1 MGRSLARSRGKRKQ
15 SKRFGLRGRAKDGY
29 FSGKG
34 AGVGRKTNIPAW
46 LGLVPLLWA
55 MSAAGQ
61 AYRTPVRAS
70 WTEDP
75 TTTATITWDRP
86 ESGRGTVR
94 YGTSTNYTHLERDG
108 GGTHLHAITL
118 RGLEPGTRYCYEASS
133 TDGYVQPGTFRTAP
147 ADNQPLHFAFHG
159 DLQGGID
166 ETGAQGVSGRIVAE
180 DPPFVVSLGDM
191 AEEAFSDSG
200 FETWEVFF
208 RICSNE
214 LARTIYVPTM
224 GNHDAAPGSDVTRG
238 LYQRLFSLPEPSL
251 GNGFYS
257 FAAGNVR
264 FISLNTEIDAV
275 SQGEWLERELQAAAN
290 DPAAVWTIATCH
302 RPPYSYGERAGDDYY
317 KTNWAPILTRYE
329 ADFLVSGHSHNY
341 QRMVPIRGVRYLVA
355 GGGGGRLYTSAVG
368 ESAQAFATTCY
379 HHVSVH
385 VTNDVLQMRG
395 IRSDGLVFDS
405 AIVTNRRQVRVE
417 PAFPLRGQTAK
428 ISYRATE
435 GPLAGANPVRIH
447 IGQDAFAG
455 AFADEPMA
463 WNAESQR
470 WEYEFTVPAAATQRV
485 AFVFHDGAG
494 TWHNNYDYN
503 WRALLERASVSP
515 EPAGA
520 GSNATLRYEADMGPL
535 AGAGAVTAWVSYAE
549 GSFAATTAVALA
561 NVSGARWE
569 GALAVPAHA
578 ERIAAHFTAAGLWD
592 DNAKRGWSFPVAGA
606 TDPYWP
612 PAPVAGSGSPV
623 VADNPSGEF
632 PDNVGDNFD
641 LAMPGPPLRQLD
653 APRGFGDFGSV
664 WANADADYL
673 YLGGHGMDIG
683 GSNNVVVLFAGL
695 DTLAD
700 NAWNL
705 WHKTGRPFALDY
717 LHNVR
722 FTEPM
727 DFALVLGDTYG
738 DGPAYTNFNLGGTG
752 GYNFGQGI
760 FYVGTNWGE
769 FVPMTSAKLSQ
780 FHGTGT
786 VATTTAGEA
795 ANRRTKR
802 WEAAL
807 PWSALDAAGPESL
820 SNLFVCG
827 VIASSSTNGNDRY
840 VSRTVLGERAWGE
853 RDEYRQYGFNTVNV
867 RPLRV
872 NLLHADLRGDGISNG
887 WRQAY
892 FGTPDGP
899 PADEDTDGD
908 GFDNGAEE
916 IAGTH
921 PLDRDSFCEMGAEFA
936 GAGAALVLRWP
947 SVAERLYDV
956 YFTTN
961 LSQPFEPLATGLS
974 TNAYAPESNGFYRLR
989 IMK

>member
-503 WRALLERASVSP
+503 WQALLERASVSP
-515 EPAGA
+515 DPAGA

-578 ERIAAHFTAAGLWD
+578 ERIAAHFTASGLWD

-641 LAMPGPPLRQLD
+641 LATPGPPLRQLD

>member
-1 MGRSLARSRGKRKQ
+1 M
-15 SKRFGLRGRAKDGY
+15 
-29 FSGKG
+29 
-34 AGVGRKTNIPAW
+34 GRKTNIPAW

-578 ERIAAHFTAAGLWD
+578 ERIAAHFTASGLWD

-612 PAPVAGSGSPV
+612 PAPAVGNGSPV

-641 LAMPGPPLRQLD
+641 LATPGPPLRQLD